1 MSNTKRKDWNQRIH
15 RMNLHLESLK
25 KTHALLNT
33 EVDKMQ
39 KKGDATRVGA
49 LKVKKL
55 HLKDEITRLEK
66 ELNQN

>member
-1 MSNTKRKDWNQRIH
+1 MPNTKRKDK
-15 RMNLHLESLK
+15 MKLHLESLK
-25 KTHALLNT
+25 KTHTLLNT

-39 KKGDATRVGA
+39 KKGDATRAGG

>member
-1 MSNTKRKDWNQRIH
+1 M
-15 RMNLHLESLK
+15 HLESLK
-25 KTHALLNT
+25 KTHTLLNT

-39 KKGDATRVGA
+39 KKGDATRAGG